1 MFFPH
6 QGKCRILQDKEKY
19 YYVQCG
25 GEGKKKKSSGSGKEN
40 EKRPSGEVSQNTDI
54 THSLMKSPYKQI
66 KTLKFNGFSLLQ
78 NEVNFTNLKTTTTT
92 TTTLRKPADYKH
104 Y

>member
-1 MFFPH
+1 M
-6 QGKCRILQDKEKY
+6 
-19 YYVQCG
+19 QCG

-40 EKRPSGEVSQNTDI
+40 EKRPGGEVSQNTDI
-54 THSLMKSPYKQI
+54 THSLMESPYKQI

-92 TTTLRKPADYKH
+92 TLRKPADYKH
-104 Y
+104 H